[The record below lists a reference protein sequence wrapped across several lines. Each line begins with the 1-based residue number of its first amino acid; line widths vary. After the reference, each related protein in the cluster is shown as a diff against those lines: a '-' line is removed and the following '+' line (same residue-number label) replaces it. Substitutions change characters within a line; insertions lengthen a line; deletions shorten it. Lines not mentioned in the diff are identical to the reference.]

1 MPSASIGLMC
11 TCDEDPV
18 PSKAAPASVSINV
31 VKKTANTASKLKNA
45 SDKFDEIVESAINFS
60 EGVKFNLLNNEQQTK
75 LRALAGRLRDINT
88 KLHVSMDKAH
98 KDNDETFANQVV
110 TLLNNAVT
118 TYIKDVEDVVKTPS
132 LPTVKGSA
140 AAPPPSAPQP
150 PPSSSPAARPSITP
164 VNESPP
170 SLLSQIQGITLK
182 KTDMGKKLG
191 ITGGGRRTRKGK
203 GRDRRRTRRVNRK

>member
-1 MPSASIGLMC
+1 
-11 TCDEDPV
+11 
-18 PSKAAPASVSINV
+18 
-31 VKKTANTASKLKNA
+31 
-45 SDKFDEIVESAINFS
+45 
-60 EGVKFNLLNNEQQTK
+60 
-75 LRALAGRLRDINT
+75 
-88 KLHVSMDKAH
+88 MDKAH

-170 SLLSQIQGITLK
+170 SLLSQIQGIKLK
-182 KTDMGKKLG
+182 ETEMGKKLG

-203 GRDRRRTRRVNRK
+203 GRDRRRTRRVNRKWVFLMFFSWHLPDVFRVLVQNWIRNSVCVCAQKENSSGRDLVLNLDRGNSEQSQNRTERLRKE